1 MSLLNLTNLTRK
13 TVISLPKLVR
23 NFAVPANSK
32 SVKPPLTLH
41 GIEGRYATALY
52 TAATK
57 SNTLSN
63 VENELKQ
70 IKTVINKDSKIRA
83 LLEDPSLNRNDKK
96 RTVQELLKQGKYCD
110 TTKNLFDLLADTG
123 RLNESSK
130 IIDAYISLMTA
141 HRGEIPVTIT
151 SAKELDQKTVTQ
163 LKVAL
168 SKSKLFDSSHKLLIS
183 NKVNPSIL
191 GGLMIELGEDKTI
204 DLSVASRIAKLN
216 KLLTDII

>member
-13 TVISLPKLVR
+13 TVISLPK
-23 NFAVPANSK
+23 
-32 SVKPPLTLH
+32 PPITLH

-70 IKTVINKDSKIRA
+70 IKLVINKDSKIRA

-110 TTKNLFDLLADTG
+110 TTKNLFDLLADNG

-141 HRGEIPVTIT
+141 HR
-151 SAKELDQKTVTQ
+151 
-163 LKVAL
+163 
-168 SKSKLFDSSHKLLIS
+168 
-183 NKVNPSIL
+183 

-216 KLLTDII
+216 KLLTGKK